1 MNPPIFKSLTFWTLI
16 VGLIAFVVKF
26 YQPEF
31 PLSEVNILALV
42 LFVLG
47 LIGVTPTF
55 RAAGLRGAFAGGIA
69 NVLAFWQL
77 VAGFVIFVITY
88 FAPTFPFTTETLLGV
103 ILFVLA
109 FFGIKPE
116 LRAKGFKSLWKK

>member
-1 MNPPIFKSLTFWTLI
+1 MKAPIFKSLTFWTLL
-16 VGLIAFVVKF
+16 VGLIAFVVRF

-42 LFVLG
+42 LFALG
-47 LIGVTPTF
+47 LIGVVPSF
-55 RAAGLRGAFAGGIA
+55 KAHGFQRAFATGIV

-77 VAGFVIFVITY
+77 IAGFVIFVITY

-103 ILFVLA
+103 ILFVLS

-116 LRAKGFKSLWKK
+116 LRAKGFKGFWQ

>member
-1 MNPPIFKSLTFWTLI
+1 MKAPIFKSLTFWTLL
-16 VGLIAFVVKF
+16 VGLVACVVRF

-42 LFVLG
+42 LFALG

-55 RAAGLRGAFAGGIA
+55 KLTGFRGALTGGIV

-88 FAPTFPFTTETLLGV
+88 FAPTFPFTTETILGV
-103 ILFVLA
+103 ILFVLS

-116 LRAKGFKSLWKK
+116 LRAKGFKGFWK